1 MAISLKTRP
10 SLLPLPG
17 SLPARLRDNGSI
29 IFIYAVV
36 VVVGGLAA
44 FLSPNFR
51 EPSNLINILRQSIV
65 LGLVAIGQSTV
76 ILAGG
81 IDMSIGT
88 IAKVSALTVATL
100 FGGNEALVIPLIL
113 LGLGLGAAIG
123 LLNGLLITRLNA
135 SPFIVTFGVF
145 SILRGIALAIASGP
159 VGQIPASFLQIYD
172 ARVGGVPTNVIG
184 MALLWALAWVIT
196 ARTPFGRAIYAV
208 GGSARVARLSAINVG
223 RTLLGAHALSGLCGA
238 AAGLFIL
245 SRTGVGDPSLGDGL
259 EFQSIVAVAL
269 GGISLYGGKGS
280 LVGTL
285 GGVLLLGLVAN
296 VFNILQV
303 SVFHQ
308 QLLLGLIVLVAVA
321 AYKSTRS
328 G

>member
-17 SLPARLRDNGSI
+17 GLPARLRDNGSI
-29 IFIYAVV
+29 IFIYALV

-145 SILRGIALAIASGP
+145 SILRGIGLAIASGP

-172 ARVGGVPTNVIG
+172 ARVGGVPANVIG

-223 RTLLGAHALSGLCGA
+223 RTLLGAYALSGLCGA